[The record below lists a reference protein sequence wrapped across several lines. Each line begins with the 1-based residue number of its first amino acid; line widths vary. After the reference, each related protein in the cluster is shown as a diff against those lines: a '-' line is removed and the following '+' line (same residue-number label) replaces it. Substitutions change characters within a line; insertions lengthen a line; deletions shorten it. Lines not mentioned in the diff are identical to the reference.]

1 MIIIGLTGGIGAGKT
16 TVSKLFALLN
26 IPIYI
31 ADDRAKRILDIDGE
45 VQNKIKTL
53 FGENS
58 IVNGTVNRKLIAI
71 ESFGHP
77 KILEQLNAIIH
88 PAVSTDF
95 EKWKA
100 DNNSAPYVVKEAA
113 ILFESGSHVGC
124 DKIILVSA
132 PLETRI
138 DRVMKRDAITKSEVE
153 SRIINQW
160 VEDKKKALSD
170 FIIRNDEEN
179 SLISQVMRI
188 HKKILNENS

>member
-1 MIIIGLTGGIGAGKT
+1 MIVIGLTGGIGAGKT
-16 TVSKLFALLN
+16 TVSRLFALLN

-58 IVNGTVNRKLIAI
+58 IVNGTVDRKLIAR
-71 ESFGHP
+71 ESFGYP

-88 PAVSTDF
+88 PVVSTDF
-95 EKWKA
+95 EKWKT
-100 DNNSAPYVVKEAA
+100 DNISAPYVVKEAA
-113 ILFESGSHVGC
+113 ILFESGSHFGC

-138 DRVMKRDAITKSEVE
+138 DRVMKRDVISKSEVE
-153 SRIINQW
+153 SRINNQW
-160 VEDKKKALSD
+160 AEDKKKALSD
-170 FIIRNDEEN
+170 FFIRNDEEN
-179 SLISQVMRI
+179 SLISQVMKI

>member
-132 PLETRI
+132 SLETRI
-138 DRVMKRDAITKSEVE
+138 DRVMKRDSITKSEVE

-160 VEDKKKALSD
+160 DEDKKKALSD
-170 FIIRNDEEN
+170 FVICNDEDN
-179 SLISQVMRI
+179 SLISQVMKI